1 MMSSEDSK
9 RKINVIALRVILHKV
24 SKMNGTATERV
35 LFESKGVKEKK
46 NTVHPSATAAPVC
59 YITGDQWQKL
69 QELMRWPSIWVITME
84 NWNVS
89 LQKY

>member
-1 MMSSEDSK
+1 VHDGKYVSIFNILFYIAMMSREDSK

-35 LFESKGVKEKK
+35 LFESKGVKDKQ

-59 YITGDQWQKL
+59 YITGDQ
-69 QELMRWPSIWVITME
+69 
-84 NWNVS
+84 
-89 LQKY
+89 